1 MDKRMDNTTLII
13 CLEMLLQE
21 LQSKTAVQ
29 RKTAP
34 VNLVVKSSRYK
45 QIKLDQGG
53 TEYKPYG
60 QACNEKHF
68 YKGRPVIVR
77 RGTSRRRCLFGVM
90 TSFRKVPYAKVKDK
104 MGNGG
109 SMAKEYKADTP
120 IAAIDFLLTDLI
132 EYNLERGVPV
142 ALPSVE
148 TPPGS

>member
-1 MDKRMDNTTLII
+1 MDNTALII
-13 CLEMLLQE
+13 CLEMLWQE
-21 LQSKTAVQ
+21 LQPETVGP

-45 QIKLDQGG
+45 QIKSDQGG

-60 QACNEKHF
+60 QSCNEKHF

-90 TSFRKVPYAKVKDK
+90 TAFRKVPYAKVKDQ

-109 SMAKEYKADTP
+109 SSSKDYEADTP
-120 IAAIDFLLTDLI
+120 FAAIDFLLTDSI

-142 ALPSVE
+142 ALKPAE
-148 TPPGS
+148 TPSDS